1 MMAEHLFMF
10 GEALHGVGGFDL
22 VGLVV
27 DDDQFDGA
35 VEDGRFELVGE
46 LDAFEFKLPAESV
59 LAGQGQIDAD
69 FDGIGGLCRKGEAHA
84 HDGHC
89 GHAQKCAEFHVFHPP
104 EKVVAPET
112 EFRLGMI
119 GCLTEKALR

>member
-1 MMAEHLFMF
+1 M
-10 GEALHGVGGFDL
+10 
-22 VGLVV
+22 
-27 DDDQFDGA
+27 
-35 VEDGRFELVGE
+35 GE

-119 GCLTEKALR
+119 GCFTEKSAPVTDCF